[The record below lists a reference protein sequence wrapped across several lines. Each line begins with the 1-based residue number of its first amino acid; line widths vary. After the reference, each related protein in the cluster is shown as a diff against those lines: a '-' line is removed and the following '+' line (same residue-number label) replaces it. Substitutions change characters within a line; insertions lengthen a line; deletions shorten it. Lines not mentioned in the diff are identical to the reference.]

1 MIEFYG
7 VALSNYSN
15 IVKTALLEKGIP
27 FDAIMTR
34 PSQDPE
40 YLAKSPMGK
49 IPCIRTEEGFLCETQ
64 PILDY
69 LEEFKPEPRL
79 LPTDAFQRA
88 KVRELVQSLELYVE
102 LVARR
107 GIGVIFGREVPASVS
122 ESIARDLPVGAAAI
136 SRLVQFSP
144 WIAGEQFTYADLFG
158 YYTFSLSGL
167 LAKKVCGLDLYQ
179 MIPGSREWFEKVK
192 ERASVK
198 RADADAALA
207 RDAMRSR

>member
-7 VALSNYSN
+7 LALSNYSN

-27 FDAIMTR
+27 FDAIVTR
-34 PSQDPE
+34 PSQDQA

-49 IPCIRTEEGFLCETQ
+49 IPCIKTDEGFLCEAH

-69 LEEFKPEPRL
+69 LEEIKPEPRL

-107 GIGVIFGREVPASVS
+107 GIGVIFGREVPASVG
-122 ESIARDLPVGAAAI
+122 ESIARDLPTGAAAI

-144 WIAGEQFTYADLFG
+144 WIAGTQFTYADLFG

-167 LAKKVCGLDLYQ
+167 LAQKVCGLDLFQ
-179 MIPGSREWFEKVK
+179 MVPGSREWFEKVK
-192 ERASVK
+192 ERDSVK
-198 RADADAALA
+198 RADADADLA
-207 RDAMRSR
+207 REAMRSK